1 MNDARR
7 RTLLFTT
14 LAIALLWSG
23 WLAFNDSSDS
33 AQDAAEPVEAVERRA
48 RPAVNQAQPVTPA
61 QTPAQS
67 ATAPRAATEITPRM
81 AVARADLFPKQ
92 TWYIPP
98 PPPPP
103 PPYVPPPPPQAPP
116 LPFTYMGS
124 WQEDATTTYYLTRG
138 SLPVSVRAGQVL
150 DGAWQLEPVTGKTLN
165 FTYLPLKQV
174 RSLRMGD

>member
-7 RTLLFTT
+7 RILLFTT

-23 WLAFNDSSDS
+23 WLALNDNAEDV
-33 AQDAAEPVEAVERRA
+33 AEPVEAVERRV
-48 RPAVNQAQPVTPA
+48 RPAAKLAAPVTPA
-61 QTPAQS
+61 LTTS
-67 ATAPRAATEITPRM
+67 APRETPEAASRM
-81 AVARADLFPKQ
+81 GVARADLFPKQ

-124 WQEDATTTYYLTRG
+124 WQEDATTTYYLSRG
-138 SLPVSVRAGQVL
+138 NLPVSVRAGQVL

>member
-1 MNDARR
+1 MTDARR
-7 RTLLFTT
+7 RALLFTA
-14 LAIALLWSG
+14 LAVALAWSG
-23 WLAFNDSSDS
+23 WLALNDNQPDES
-33 AQDAAEPVEAVERRA
+33 ASLVAGVD
-48 RPAVNQAQPVTPA
+48 RPAKRINQAAPPVARLAKPAAPAKGQA
-61 QTPAQS
+61 QTDAV
-67 ATAPRAATEITPRM
+67 PRIT
-81 AVARADLFPKQ
+81 VSRADLFPKQ

-116 LPFTYMGS
+116 LPFSYMGS
-124 WQEDATTTYYLTRG
+124 WQEDNVITYYLTRG
-138 SLPVSVRAGQVL
+138 SVPIGVHAGQIL